1 MKRIYPILYVYFDYD
16 FSSGKSSVRRVD
28 YDAYDYSNLYN
39 DGGDF
44 NYDLDTEYG
53 GQVQPNKRP
62 PRRQENS
69 FSAADIAEMK
79 K

>member
-1 MKRIYPILYVYFDYD
+1 MYPFNE
-16 FSSGKSSVRRVD
+16 FSSGNLVRRVD

-39 DGGDF
+39 DGGDY

-53 GQVQPNKRP
+53 GQVQSNKRP

-79 K
+79 Q

>member
-1 MKRIYPILYVYFDYD
+1 MKRTYHIIYEPFNG
-16 FSSGKSSVRRVD
+16 FSSGKNAVRRVD

-39 DGGDF
+39 DGGDY
-44 NYDLDTEYG
+44 NYDLEPEYG
-53 GQVQPNKRP
+53 GQVQSNKRP

-79 K
+79 Q

>member
-1 MKRIYPILYVYFDYD
+1 M
-16 FSSGKSSVRRVD
+16 D

-39 DGGDF
+39 DGGDY